1 MEESFLYFPFYHL
14 LMLTFDKIRDL
25 ERKEKESKQLQKLP
39 AGLIAE
45 MKEYIERRGKIK
57 EKSTLDILEMKNV
70 NDSIKRIFE
79 IRERKIMEL
88 ALFSAR
94 TGNPP
99 ENLLPT
105 EDDFFQSLLS
115 NLESFRSDIKREL
128 SAPKEV
134 REKEKKI
141 VYRVRKSVPDF
152 VGPDMKIY
160 KLSENDIVDLP
171 EDIRELLLKEG
182 VLERITE

>member
-1 MEESFLYFPFYHL
+1 
-14 LMLTFDKIRDL
+14 MLTFDKIRDL

-99 ENLLPT
+99 ENLLSS
-105 EDDFFQSLLS
+105 EEDFFQSLLS

-171 EDIRELLLKEG
+171 EDIRELLIKEG
-182 VLERITE
+182 VLERIIE

>member
-1 MEESFLYFPFYHL
+1 MEESFIYFPFLFL

-39 AGLIAE
+39 VGLVGE

-70 NDSIKRIFE
+70 NDTIKRIFE
-79 IRERKIMEL
+79 IREKKIMDL
-88 ALFSAR
+88 ALFAAR

-99 ENLLPT
+99 ENLLPM
-105 EDDFFQSLLS
+105 EEDFFQCLLS
-115 NLESFRSDIKREL
+115 NVESFRSDVKSEL
-128 SAPKEV
+128 SAPKELHKQ
-134 REKEKKI
+134 EEKI
-141 VYRVRKSVPDF
+141 VYRVRKSIPDF

>member
-1 MEESFLYFPFYHL
+1 
-14 LMLTFDKIRDL
+14 MLTFDKIRDL
-25 ERKEKESKQLQKLP
+25 ERKERESKQLQKLP
-39 AGLIAE
+39 AALIDE
-45 MKEYIERRGKIK
+45 MKEYVERRGKIK

-79 IRERKIMEL
+79 IREKKIMDL
-88 ALFSAR
+88 VLFSAR

-99 ENLLPT
+99 ENLLPS
-105 EDDFFQSLLS
+105 EEKFFHSLLD
-115 NLESFRSDIKREL
+115 NVKSFRNSLKTEL
-128 SAPKEV
+128 SAPKEMP
-134 REKEKKI
+134 EKEKKI
-141 VYRVRKSVPDF
+141 IYKVRKSVPDF

-182 VLERITE
+182 VLERVIE